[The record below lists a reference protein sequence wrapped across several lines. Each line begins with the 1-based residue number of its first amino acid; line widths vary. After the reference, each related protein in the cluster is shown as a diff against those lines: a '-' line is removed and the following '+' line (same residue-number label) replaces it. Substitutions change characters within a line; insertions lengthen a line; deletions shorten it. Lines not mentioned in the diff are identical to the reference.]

1 MWKADDAINVYLIT
15 LERTNILWHRHH
27 QDLKSDIIQGIVEL
41 ASKTGEFTVKKDK
54 EDTDLVIEKKIVDAA
69 YGKVAGAERIKKTYR
84 AYILF
89 DESTREAKYNEE
101 LSESSDNVD
110 FDSSSKTEND
120 TGIGNM
126 SFGTSKKLFRGRM
139 LAHKE
144 MQKTW
149 NIKSDMT
156 PGKLVDYSFDVK
168 SLRNPIEKL
177 LNENGWK
184 LIQVITRKEASY
196 EKKKKGWFNF

>member
-1 MWKADDAINVYLIT
+1 MGTPISKG
-15 LERTNILWHRHH
+15 E
-27 QDLKSDIIQGIVEL
+27 IIQSIVDL
-41 ASKTGEFTVKKDK
+41 ASKTGEFTAEKSK
-54 EDTDLVIEKKIVDAA
+54 DTDLIIEKKIVDAA
-69 YGKVAGAERIKKTYR
+69 YGKVAGAEKITKTYR

-89 DESTREAKYNEE
+89 DESTHEAKYNEE

-110 FDSSSKTEND
+110 LSSSSRSDDNAG
-120 TGIGNM
+120 TGTM

-149 NIKSDMT
+149 SIKPDMT
-156 PGKLVDYSFDVK
+156 PGKVVDYSFDVK
-168 SLRNPIEKL
+168 SIRNPIEKL

-184 LIQVITRKEASY
+184 LVQVISRKEASY
-196 EKKKKGWFNF
+196 KKKRWFSF

>member
-1 MWKADDAINVYLIT
+1 MASPRSKG
-15 LERTNILWHRHH
+15 E
-27 QDLKSDIIQGIVEL
+27 IIQSIVDL
-41 ASKTGEFTVKKDK
+41 ASKTGEFTAQKGK
-54 EDTDLVIEKKIVDAA
+54 DTDLVIEKKIVDAA
-69 YGKVAGAERIKKTYR
+69 YGKVAGVEKIKKTYR

-89 DESTREAKYNEE
+89 DESTHEAKYNEE

-110 FDSSSKTEND
+110 LSSSSSRSDDNTERG
-120 TGIGNM
+120 TV

-149 NIKSDMT
+149 SMKPDMT
-156 PGKLVDYSFDVK
+156 PGKVVDYSFDVK
-168 SLRNPIEKL
+168 SIRNPIEKI

-184 LIQVITRKEASY
+184 LVQVLSRKEASY
-196 EKKKKGWFNF
+196 KKKGWFPF

>member
-1 MWKADDAINVYLIT
+1 MGSPRPRD
-15 LERTNILWHRHH
+15 E
-27 QDLKSDIIQGIVEL
+27 IIQNIVEL
-41 ASKTGEFTVKKDK
+41 ASKTGEFTAEKGK

-69 YGKVAGAERIKKTYR
+69 YGKVAGAEKIKKTYR

-89 DESTREAKYNEE
+89 DESTHEAKYNEE
-101 LSESSDNVD
+101 LSESTDNIDLSSASRSDDN
-110 FDSSSKTEND
+110 TERG
-120 TGIGNM
+120 TV

-149 NIKSDMT
+149 GIKPDMS
-156 PGKLVDYSFDVK
+156 PGKVVDYSFDVK
-168 SLRNPIEKL
+168 SIRNPIEKI

-184 LIQVITRKEASY
+184 LVQVISRKEASY
-196 EKKKKGWFNF
+196 KKKKGWFPF